1 MLNNAYDIF
10 SLLKFVHC
18 ECIVSKNVIMLL
30 LFVVVTVSA
39 RIGTSIRLPYCH
51 FPTFIDKESMM
62 ICMAVMCIGIIDVL
76 KLLFS
81 SGGMTLVK
89 SST

>member
-1 MLNNAYDIF
+1 MLNSAYDIF

-39 RIGTSIRLPYCH
+39 RIGIVLRFISEVLGRTSW
-51 FPTFIDKESMM
+51 
-62 ICMAVMCIGIIDVL
+62 G
-76 KLLFS
+76 
-81 SGGMTLVK
+81 
-89 SST
+89 

>member
-30 LFVVVTVSA
+30 FVVVTVSA
-39 RIGTSIRLPYCH
+39 RIGIVLRFISEVLGRTSW
-51 FPTFIDKESMM
+51 
-62 ICMAVMCIGIIDVL
+62 G
-76 KLLFS
+76 
-81 SGGMTLVK
+81 
-89 SST
+89 

>member
-39 RIGTSIRLPYCH
+39 RTGIVLR
-51 FPTFIDKESMM
+51 FISE
-62 ICMAVMCIGIIDVL
+62 VL
-76 KLLFS
+76 GCQ
-81 SGGMTLVK
+81 SGR
-89 SST
+89 